1 MHLHH
6 HHICTD
12 PTRPSDLHVIAVISN
27 PVRYNTRTRLF
38 REFMDMME
46 LSGATLWVV
55 EAVHG
60 NRPPSV
66 AKHGHPNHI
75 IVRCDHELWLKE
87 NLINIGARHLPRDA
101 KYVMWMDADIEF
113 HRDDWALETIE
124 TLQNHAV
131 VQPFSHVV
139 DYGPHHQILQT
150 HKGFAYCYNMGEQ
163 LGSANKLG
171 GWKKY
176 GGPYWHPGY
185 AFAYRVEAW
194 NAVGGMLDRAIA
206 GAGDYHM
213 ACGLIGQASFS
224 YPDNVHPNYKL
235 MVDSWGRRAER
246 HIQRSLGY
254 VPGTIHHAF
263 HGKKENRKYV
273 ERWDILTKNQYD
285 PYSDVMLDRHGVIH
299 LSLMNDAR
307 GRALRDGLKAYFR
320 ERREDPE

>member
-6 HHICTD
+6 HHICTE
-12 PTRPSDLHVIAVISN
+12 PTRPDQLHVIAVISN
-27 PVRYNTRTRLF
+27 PVRYKTRTRLF

-66 AKHGHPNHI
+66 ALYDHPRHI

-87 NLINIGARHLPRDA
+87 NLINIGASALPRDA
-101 KYVMWMDADIEF
+101 KYMMWMDADVEF
-113 HRDDWALETIE
+113 QRDDWAMEIIE
-124 TLQNHAV
+124 TLQNYAV

-139 DYGPHHQILQT
+139 DYGPNHEILQT
-150 HKGFAYCYNMGEQ
+150 HKGFAYCYTMGDQ
-163 LGSANKLG
+163 LGKNNKLG
-171 GWKKY
+171 GWKNY

-185 AFAYRVEAW
+185 AFAYRTEAW
-194 NAVGGMLDRAIA
+194 NAVGGMIDRAIA

-213 ACGLIGQASFS
+213 ACGLIGQSSFS
-224 YPDNVHPNYKL
+224 YPENVHPNYKL
-235 MVDSWGRRAER
+235 MVDTWGRRAER
-246 HIQRSLGY
+246 HIQRSLGF
-254 VPGTIHHAF
+254 VPGTIHHSY
-263 HGKKENRKYV
+263 HGSKANRKYI

-285 PYSDVMLDRHGVIH
+285 PYTDVMFDRHGVIH

-307 GRALRDGLKAYFR
+307 GRAIRDGLKAYFR

>member
-6 HHICTD
+6 HHICTE

-38 REFMDMME
+38 RDFMDMME

-66 AKHGHPNHI
+66 AKHGHPHHI

-87 NLINIGARHLPRDA
+87 NLINIGAAHLPRDA
-101 KYVMWMDADIEF
+101 KYIMWMDADIEF
-113 HRDDWALETIE
+113 QRDDWALETIE
-124 TLQNHAV
+124 TLQNYAV

-163 LGSANKLG
+163 LGSNNKLG

-185 AFAYRVEAW
+185 AFAYRTEAW

-213 ACGLIGQASFS
+213 ACGLIGQAPGSRIRITSTRTTRPWWTTGDAAPSATSSGASATFPARS
-224 YPDNVHPNYKL
+224 TTPITA
-235 MVDSWGRRAER
+235 RRRTGNTSSA
-246 HIQRSLGY
+246 
-254 VPGTIHHAF
+254 GT
-263 HGKKENRKYV
+263 
-273 ERWDILTKNQYD
+273 
-285 PYSDVMLDRHGVIH
+285 S
-299 LSLMNDAR
+299 
-307 GRALRDGLKAYFR
+307 
-320 ERREDPE
+320 